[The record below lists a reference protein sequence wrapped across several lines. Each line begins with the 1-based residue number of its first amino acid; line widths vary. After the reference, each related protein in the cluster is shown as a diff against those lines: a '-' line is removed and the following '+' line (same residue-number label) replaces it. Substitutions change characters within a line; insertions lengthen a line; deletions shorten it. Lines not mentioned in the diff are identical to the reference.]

1 MRNIK
6 EARNIGCYIY
16 MELKMVLKEKQ
27 RQIFQGHIGLVILIA
42 AEQSVIRTFREKKFS
57 CGRKEA
63 EWSYRKIVL

>member
-1 MRNIK
+1 
-6 EARNIGCYIY
+6 
-16 MELKMVLKEKQ
+16 MVLKEKQ

-42 AEQSVIRTFREKKFS
+42 AEKSVIRTFREKKFS